1 MWFSKFKNCYR
12 SSSKVLTYMSNG
24 LPVICSKKVSEN
36 FGNNVIIF
44 KDNQELI
51 KTIIDLK
58 SNRSKSVLFSKK
70 SIKFSKN

>member
-1 MWFSKFKNCYR
+1 M
-12 SSSKVLTYMSNG
+12 
-24 LPVICSKKVSEN
+24 SKKVSEN

-70 SIKFSKN
+70 SIKFSKKLNWKKVGLKYIRLLNF